1 MGKGNGKADDSV
13 SDFPPVS
20 PLGLYLTA
28 VNDIREC
35 VGTDHD
41 NAPLAML
48 CLVMRPDGMESFMLG
63 AEDYGIGMIGALEV
77 AKAGL
82 LDDIM
87 CGGEE

>member
-1 MGKGNGKADDSV
+1 MAKGNGKVDTNEV

-41 NAPLAML
+41 AAPLAL
-48 CLVMRPDGMESFMLG
+48 FCIVLREGGMDQFTLG
-63 AEDYGIGMIGALEV
+63 ADDHGVTLVGALEV

-82 LDDIM
+82 LDDIL
-87 CGGEE
+87 CGDG